1 MNLSDVIVRVQRQFG
16 DESGVQITSDDVT
29 RWANDAQRDIVLRNE
44 SVLQTTGTANSVAN
58 QQAYAFPQNLLVL
71 RSIHYKREDGDLAFY
86 KLKGMSYTE
95 FDEYIDGW
103 EGTAYGPSY
112 PIVYTTY
119 ADQIL
124 LFPIP
129 VSSGTNNIKIVYSRE
144 PTELTSD
151 VDQIDL
157 PLPYHNAV
165 VDYCLAK
172 AYQLDEDWNAAGVL
186 SNEYNASVNLNR
198 ERENWNN
205 HEVYPRITT
214 NIEDFW

>member
-1 MNLSDVIVRVQRQFG
+1 MDLSDVKIRVKRQFG
-16 DESGVQITSDDVT
+16 DESGVQITDDDIT
-29 RWANDAQRDIVLRNE
+29 RWVNDAQRDIVMRNE
-44 SVLQTTGTANSVAN
+44 SVLQTTSTTDSVAE
-58 QQAYAFPQNLLVL
+58 QQAYDFPTDLLVL

-129 VSSGTNNIKIVYSRE
+129 VSSGTDNLKIIYSRQ

-151 VDQIDL
+151 VDEIDL
-157 PLPYHNAV
+157 PLAYHNAV
-165 VDYCLAK
+165 VEFCLTQ

-186 SNEYNASVNLNR
+186 STQYTASVNLNK
-198 ERENWNN
+198 ERENWGN

-214 NIEDFW
+214 NMEDYW